1 MAAGGRRPQ
10 STHGGAAAI
19 RAPETPG
26 GTATVAMAAAA
37 GRNTGGVQEGL
48 GEALGVK
55 AYNALLKKSRLDP
68 EGLMEMYERFKMG
81 HGKSKARQDDGRLL
95 AAARARA
102 AEHPP
107 KGLNPA
113 LRLGLVQFR
122 AMMLTY
128 NIRDTSAGDHLFRVF
143 DEECAPPPAPR

>member
-1 MAAGGRRPQ
+1 
-10 STHGGAAAI
+10 
-19 RAPETPG
+19 
-26 GTATVAMAAAA
+26 
-37 GRNTGGVQEGL
+37 
-48 GEALGVK
+48 
-55 AYNALLKKSRLDP
+55 
-68 EGLMEMYERFKMG
+68 MEMYERFKMG